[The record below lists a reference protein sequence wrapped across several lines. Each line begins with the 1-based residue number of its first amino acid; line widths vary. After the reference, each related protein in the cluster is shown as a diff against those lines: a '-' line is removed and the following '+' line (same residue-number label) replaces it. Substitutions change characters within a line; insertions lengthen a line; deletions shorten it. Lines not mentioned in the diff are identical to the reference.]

1 MYLFDFFLE
10 PTDSAESFIEET
22 TGITLSKYPRIF
34 KAKLALGRAKDIF
47 DYQMWDLFDEFKAD
61 NLSEEEYLM
70 FQKPIQY
77 NPEQQEAIRMA
88 GEFIADRN
96 AKEDFFLISGKAG
109 TGKTTIINEIVN
121 NEANRLG
128 RLPSVFITAIANKAV
143 LNLDAKIEAP
153 HVKKATAS
161 ALGFYESVKSNGEK
175 TWKKPKDWR
184 LDKLPVSHADI
195 LFIDECSMLDTAKL
209 DMILQIKRQLPDLKI
224 VMIGDRGQIHS
235 IEDKD
240 SDNTLVSDEDKEGF
254 APSVVFTYKNKKEAA
269 LLTRVR

>member
-1 MYLFDFFLE
+1 
-10 PTDSAESFIEET
+10 
-22 TGITLSKYPRIF
+22 
-34 KAKLALGRAKDIF
+34 
-47 DYQMWDLFDEFKAD
+47 
-61 NLSEEEYLM
+61 
-70 FQKPIQY
+70 
-77 NPEQQEAIRMA
+77 
-88 GEFIADRN
+88 
-96 AKEDFFLISGKAG
+96 
-109 TGKTTIINEIVN
+109 
-121 NEANRLG
+121 
-128 RLPSVFITAIANKAV
+128 VFITAIANKAV

-161 ALGFYESVKSNGEK
+161 ALGFFESVKENGEK
-175 TWKKPKDWR
+175 TWRKPKNWR
-184 LDKLPVSHADI
+184 LDKLPVSAADI